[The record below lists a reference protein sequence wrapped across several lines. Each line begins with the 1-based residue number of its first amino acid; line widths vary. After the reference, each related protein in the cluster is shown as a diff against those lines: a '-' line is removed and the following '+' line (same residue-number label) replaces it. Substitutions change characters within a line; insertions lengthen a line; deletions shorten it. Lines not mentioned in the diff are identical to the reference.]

1 MKSEFTLAFN
11 QICSEY
17 RLSREVVLDAIRA
30 ALVTAYRRDW
40 NAPSTMNLSADIN
53 LDTGV
58 ARIFVTKQVVEEVED
73 PTQQISLEEAR
84 RTHPRA
90 RLGEMIT
97 LEVTP
102 ENFGRIAAQT
112 AKQVITQRLREAE
125 RESQHARLT
134 RQIGEIII
142 GTVQSVTA
150 QSVVLH
156 LDRNEEAVLPRSEQ
170 IPGERYM
177 IHSKIRVYVLD
188 VKRAA
193 GRGPE
198 IIVSRSHP
206 NMLKRLL
213 ELEVPEIRNG
223 SVEIRGVVREAGGR
237 AKVAVASR
245 QPGLDPV
252 GACIGPRGVR
262 IQSLTR
268 ELNGER
274 IDVIEWSEDPARF
287 VVNALSV
294 PQVFSIV
301 LDEKHPGGRTAALVV
316 LDEHLSL
323 AIGKNGQNARLTAK
337 LTGWRV
343 DIQGLKEALE
353 WALRQVTADP
363 NLLGSKSLALT
374 ERVQE
379 IVREHEQNPYPY
391 TDEEK
396 HILKTFIE
404 SVRVAWNRREHG
416 ETAASAVA
424 QPRAREEAKGATE
437 QKARDKFRARVP
449 ANTYRLSVETLSV
462 SSKTRAHL
470 LRHGLLTVGDVLERL
485 AQGDEAMLM
494 LDGFGARVLAEVK
507 DALAAGGFALL
518 AEGAS
523 QPEEEVPVQPVV
535 ALEEAVAPAPASLE
549 ASAVPE
555 PEPVS
560 AVEPAPVLEEVG
572 AAAQPAEEPVEEV
585 TDLAALFDK
594 RRFEVPAEMDEEEP
608 EEEIPTRGKKPHAKG
623 KAKRKARPIFYDDE
637 EDKYLVRR
645 PGKKDWDDD
654 LLD

>member
-40 NAPSTMNLSADIN
+40 NAPSNMNLSADIN

-73 PTQQISLEEAR
+73 PAQQITLEEAR
-84 RTHPRA
+84 KTHPRV
-90 RLGEMIT
+90 RLGETIT

-125 RESQHARLT
+125 RESQQARLT

-142 GTVQSVTA
+142 GTVQSVSSQA
-150 QSVVLH
+150 VVLH
-156 LDRNEEAVLPRSEQ
+156 LDRNEEAILPRSEQ

-177 IHSKIRVYVLD
+177 IHSKVRVYVLK
-188 VKRAA
+188 VTRTA
-193 GRGPE
+193 GRAPE

-206 NMLKRLL
+206 DMLKRLL

-223 SVEIRGVVREAGGR
+223 SVEIKGVVREAGGR
-237 AKVAVASR
+237 AKIAVASR

-274 IDVIEWSEDPARF
+274 IDVIEWTSDQARF

-294 PQVFSIV
+294 PHVFSIV
-301 LDEKHPGGRTAALVV
+301 LDDKHPGGRTANLVV

-353 WALRQVTADP
+353 WALEQAETDP
-363 NLLGSKSLALT
+363 ALLGSKGPALI
-374 ERVQE
+374 ERVKA
-379 IVREHEQNPYPY
+379 IIGEHPPY

-396 HILKTFIE
+396 QVLKTFIE
-404 SVRVAWNRREHG
+404 SVREAVNRRERG
-416 ETAASAVA
+416 EDVPRSGQ
-424 QPRAREEAKGATE
+424 QPREARAAAREA
-437 QKARDKFRARVP
+437 QARARARVP
-449 ANTYRLSVETLSV
+449 ARTYQLSVETLNV
-462 SSKTRAHL
+462 SSKTRSHL
-470 LRHGLLTVGDVLERL
+470 VRHGLLTVGDVLERL
-485 AQGDEAMLM
+485 AEGDEALLM
-494 LDGFGARVLAEVK
+494 LEGFGARVLAEVK

-518 AEGAS
+518 KEGEVEAAPAVEVAPAVAKPEPVSEALPPVPEAEVIAAIPEGIAEPEGTPAPTPS
-523 QPEEEVPVQPVV
+523 TAEEEEVP
-535 ALEEAVAPAPASLE
+535 
-549 ASAVPE
+549 
-555 PEPVS
+555 
-560 AVEPAPVLEEVG
+560 
-572 AAAQPAEEPVEEV
+572 
-585 TDLAALFDK
+585 DLSTLFDK
-594 RRFEVPAEMDEEEP
+594 RRFEVPVEIEEEEV
-608 EEEIPTRGKKPHAKG
+608 EEEEAPARGKKARVKG
-623 KAKRKARPIFYDDE
+623 KGKRKIRPVFYDDE
-637 EDKYLVRR
+637 EGKYFVRR
-645 PGKKDWDDD
+645 PGKADWDDD
-654 LLD
+654 LVD